1 MGAYCSRLSKAQQ
14 KFSVIDVCLY
24 FKSNHPFDGPTE
36 AGIFSF
42 KNFKAGV
49 IRFTKKNKPG
59 NGASKQQQIS
69 EEILESY
76 ETQLLILLKEL
87 FNPNIEFIEK
97 EV

>member
-1 MGAYCSRLSKAQQ
+1 MYAYILNQT
-14 KFSVIDVCLY
+14 
-24 FKSNHPFDGPTE
+24 HPFDGPTE